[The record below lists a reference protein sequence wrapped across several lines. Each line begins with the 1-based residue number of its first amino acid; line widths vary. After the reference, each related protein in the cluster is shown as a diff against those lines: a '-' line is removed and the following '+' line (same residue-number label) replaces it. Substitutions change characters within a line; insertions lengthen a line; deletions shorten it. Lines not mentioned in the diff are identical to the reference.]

1 MHIHVEGSFCVKYDF
16 DSYCLCALK
25 YAINIHDCS
34 LFMQQSVI
42 IKIASNKDVERCYN
56 SQDNA
61 LG

>member
-42 IKIASNKDVERCYN
+42 IKIASNKDVERC
-56 SQDNA
+56 
-61 LG
+61 